1 MVATSHPLAV
11 SAGLEMLEAGGT
23 AADAAVA
30 AAATL
35 CVVDPRSTGVGGDAF
50 ALYWSRGEL
59 LPAGLAAAG
68 PAPAGMTVGA
78 LRDAGYARMP
88 THGPWSVTV
97 PGAVA
102 GWWKLLDRYG
112 SLPRDRVLGPAIRH
126 AEEGFAVTPIVAEEW
141 GATVE
146 KLQRDPVASATFL
159 PGGRSPAAGERF
171 ANPGLARVLR
181 AIVAEG
187 PDAFYRGP
195 TASRIGAAVE
205 AGGGPLRADDLAS
218 WGGSEWVDPIRAP
231 FGAVEVYE
239 LPPPGQGIAVLEAL
253 GIYASLAP
261 ETPVDREHA
270 AIESIK
276 LAFADARAYV
286 SDPSVHAVPV
296 DRLLSPDF
304 LEGRRELVDM
314 MHAGEAPP
322 GRATDTVFVAA
333 ADGEGNACSFIQ
345 SLYEG
350 FGSGVGVPETGIVLH
365 NRASGF
371 VMDDDHP
378 NCPEPGKR
386 PYHTIIPAMLG
397 RDGSFLGA
405 LGVVGGFQ
413 QPQGQLQILRGMFE
427 EGLAPQAALDRPRFR
442 SLGGRRVGFERSFDR
457 ELVRALAGRGHE
469 VSELS
474 RFEAGGAQLILLEDD
489 RYVGA
494 SDRRK
499 DGYVGVC

>member
-11 SAGLEMLEAGGT
+11 SAGLEVLDAGGT

-30 AAATL
+30 AAAAL
-35 CVVDPRSTGVGGDAF
+35 CVVDPRSTGIGGDAF
-50 ALYWSRGEL
+50 ALYWPREEL
-59 LPAGLAAAG
+59 RPVGLAAAG
-68 PAPAGMTVGA
+68 PAPAEMTVGA
-78 LRDAGYARMP
+78 LRDAGYAQMP

-102 GWWKLLDRYG
+102 GWWMLLDRYG
-112 SLPRDRVLGPAIRH
+112 SLPRDRVLGSAIRH

-141 GATVE
+141 GTAVN
-146 KLQRDPVASATFL
+146 KLRRDPYASETFL
-159 PGGRSPAAGERF
+159 PEGRSPAAGDRF

-181 AIVAEG
+181 DIVAEG

-205 AGGGPLRADDLAS
+205 AAGGPLRADDLAS
-218 WGGSEWVDPIRAP
+218 WQGPEWVDPIRAR

-286 SDPSVHAVPV
+286 TDPSVHAVPV
-296 DRLLSPDF
+296 DRLLSPAF
-304 LEGRRELVDM
+304 LESRRDLVDM
-314 MHAGEAPP
+314 MHAGDAPP

-345 SLYEG
+345 SLYDG

-371 VMDDDHP
+371 VMDEDHP
-378 NCPEPGKR
+378 NRPEPGKR

-397 RDGSFLGA
+397 RDDSFLGA

-413 QPQGQLQILRGMFE
+413 QPQGQLQILRGLFE

-442 SLGGRRVGFERSFDR
+442 SLGGRLVGFEPSFDQK
-457 ELVRALAGRGHE
+457 LVHALADRGHE

-474 RFEAGGAQLILLEDD
+474 RFEAGGAQLILLEDG

-499 DGYVGVC
+499 DGHVGVS

>member
-1 MVATSHPLAV
+1 MATSHPLAV
-11 SAGLEMLEAGGT
+11 SAGLEVLGAGGT

-30 AAATL
+30 AAAAL
-35 CVVDPRSTGVGGDAF
+35 CVVDPRSTGIGGDAF
-50 ALYWSRGEL
+50 ALYWSREEL

-78 LRDAGYARMP
+78 LRDAGYERMP

-146 KLQRDPVASATFL
+146 KLQRDPVASAIFL

-205 AGGGPLRADDLAS
+205 ACGGPLRAHDLAS
-218 WGGSEWVDPIRAP
+218 WGGPEWVDPIRAP

-261 ETPVDREHA
+261 EMPVDREHA

-276 LAFADARAYV
+276 LALADARAYV
-286 SDPSVHAVPV
+286 CDPSVHAVPV
-296 DRLLSPDF
+296 DRLLSPAF

-322 GRATDTVFVAA
+322 GRVTDTVFVAT

-350 FGSGVGVPETGIVLH
+350 FGAGVGVPETGIVLH

-378 NCPEPGKR
+378 NRPEPGKR

-413 QPQGQLQILRGMFE
+413 QPQGQLQILRGILE

-457 ELVRALAGRGHE
+457 DLVRALAGRGHE

-489 RYVGA
+489 HYVGA
-494 SDRRK
+494 SDHRK